1 MNYYFRIDLVLV
13 RLGARR
19 KRCGQCTP
27 GSLFR
32 MAGALAFQ
40 GREEELGYFNSLV
53 GINKFL
59 SHVIKKVPASVG
71 KGALKESQ
79 CNEADVGFLKSL
91 KCILWLQPVV
101 FSCGHKGQKA
111 AQRDQSETW
120 QRLALLVPS
129 LPLSVAMI
137 HLFVLSPVNPTY
149 WRSGTKRRRKIQV
162 QDPLEPGK
170 HESNR
175 GSDLK
180 HSSECFFLK
189 AKLLGR
195 KGPGKATR
203 EGRET
208 LELAGESGASLLGFR
223 DAGLEPL
230 AAF

>member
-1 MNYYFRIDLVLV
+1 M
-13 RLGARR
+13 GAGR

-27 GSLFR
+27 GSLFP

-79 CNEADVGFLKSL
+79 RNEADVGFLKSL

-120 QRLALLVPS
+120 QPLAWLVPS

-162 QDPLEPGK
+162 QDPLEPGN
-170 HESNR
+170 HESDG
-175 GSDLK
+175 GSGLK

-189 AKLLGR
+189 GKVTWKGR
-195 KGPGKATR
+195 PLVR
-203 EGRET
+203 
-208 LELAGESGASLLGFR
+208 AGQLWS
-223 DAGLEPL
+223 
-230 AAF
+230 